1 MQGKVLGKGKGEFYC
16 WAPACGGMGRVEKKG
31 QIVSESQQS
40 VKYFLK
46 NISLKVQFTMGD

>member
-16 WAPACGGMGRVEKKG
+16 WAPECGGMGRGEKKG